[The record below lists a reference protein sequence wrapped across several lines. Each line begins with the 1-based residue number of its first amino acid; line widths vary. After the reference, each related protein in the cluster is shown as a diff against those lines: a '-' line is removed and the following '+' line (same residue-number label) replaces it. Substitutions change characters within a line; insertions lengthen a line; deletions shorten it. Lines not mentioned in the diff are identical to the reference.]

1 MKILKVLPND
11 VSEDCPEV
19 AQLRRHGNIVETMRP
34 ALWSALT
41 AASVASRLKGFGADR
56 VEVERLKDAVAAVSA
71 RKLVPDIRFEI
82 AVRVPRNSEPW
93 RHVSRIE
100 GEAIRWIYPSER
112 LRTAFGISGV
122 TEPLDIPCCKESGQD
137 TPMTRLAFF
146 GDDAPATYMRLKE
159 AAEAIAATPDAI
171 LDVYGEFKAR
181 YVMPIVR
188 RCRALEIENRVAWH
202 GKDYDFNE
210 AVKNCDRVLLSQHE
224 PTDTELQ
231 AACFGKPLTDR
242 I

>member
-1 MKILKVLPND
+1 MKILKILPNN

-19 AQLRRHGNIVETMRP
+19 TQLRRQGNIVETMRP

-56 VEVERLKDAVAAVSA
+56 IEVERLKDAVAAVSA

-93 RHVSRIE
+93 RHVSRID
-100 GEAIRWIYPSER
+100 GEDIRWIFPSER
-112 LRTAFGISGV
+112 LRTTFGISGE
-122 TEPLDIPCCKESGQD
+122 TEPLDIPCVEESEQAP
-137 TPMTRLAFF
+137 TAKKYAFF
-146 GDDAPATYMRLKE
+146 GEDAPATYMRLKDTV
-159 AAEAIAATPDAI
+159 EAIATTPDAI

-188 RCRALEIENRVAWH
+188 RCRALEVENRVAWH
-202 GKDYDFNE
+202 GKDYVFHE
-210 AVKNCDRVLLSQHE
+210 AVMNCDRVLLSQHE

-231 AACFGKPLTDR
+231 AAGFGKPLTDR

>member
-1 MKILKVLPND
+1 M
-11 VSEDCPEV
+11 
-19 AQLRRHGNIVETMRP
+19 
-34 ALWSALT
+34 
-41 AASVASRLKGFGADR
+41 
-56 VEVERLKDAVAAVSA
+56 
-71 RKLVPDIRFEI
+71 
-82 AVRVPRNSEPW
+82 
-93 RHVSRIE
+93 
-100 GEAIRWIYPSER
+100 
-112 LRTAFGISGV
+112 
-122 TEPLDIPCCKESGQD
+122 DIPCGKESGQD